1 MPAVLRRCPPS
12 CHVASK
18 AAVLGSKN
26 WPRSYSSAVSTRNWL
41 VGTEENRSS
50 KKKPY
55 TTSITRFRDMS
66 TSRFPALPHRLLQ
79 LWLYRRET
87 CGFRPGMAIKSSDAL
102 VWWYSSW
109 VPRPSV
115 FLLIQPWPLQQPTV
129 FESNRKKQIPLGHE
143 LPFFLLA
150 FSPSQADRLFFF
162 PTLPSRPISP
172 TKLSVPTP
180 KCLYSYLTSKYTLAS
195 FKTLVLWK
203 HVVSYLEARWECLF
217 CTVL

>member
-18 AAVLGSKN
+18 APVLGSKN

-41 VGTEENRSS
+41 VGTEEDRSS
-50 KKKPY
+50 KKKAY
-55 TTSITRFRDMS
+55 TTSITRFRD
-66 TSRFPALPHRLLQ
+66 TSASHFPALPHRLLQ

-87 CGFRPGMAIKSSDAL
+87 CGFRPGMAIRVRMRLSGGIAAG
-102 VWWYSSW
+102 
-109 VPRPSV
+109 
-115 FLLIQPWPLQQPTV
+115 FQGLLCSCLFSPDHCSNQQSLRVTG
-129 FESNRKKQIPLGHE
+129 KKKIPLGHE
-143 LPFFLLA
+143 LPLFLLA

-180 KCLYSYLTSKYTLAS
+180 ECLYSYLTSKYTLAS

-203 HVVSYLEARWECLF
+203 HVVSYLEAKWECLF

>member
-1 MPAVLRRCPPS
+1 MPAVLRRCPPP

-18 AAVLGSKN
+18 APVLGSKN
-26 WPRSYSSAVSTRNWL
+26 WPCSYSSAVSTRNWL

-55 TTSITRFRDMS
+55 TTSITRFRD
-66 TSRFPALPHRLLQ
+66 TSASHFPALPHRLLQ

-87 CGFRPGMAIKSSDAL
+87 CGFRPGMASKSSDAL

-129 FESNRKKQIPLGHE
+129 FESNRKKNSSGPRIAFIFTGF
-143 LPFFLLA
+143 LPKPSWPIVFL
-150 FSPSQADRLFFF
+150 PNT
-162 PTLPSRPISP
+162 TLPTHFPHQTLCPHPRMSLQ
-172 TKLSVPTP
+172 LSY
-180 KCLYSYLTSKYTLAS
+180 KQIYFSK
-195 FKTLVLWK
+195 F
-203 HVVSYLEARWECLF
+203 
-217 CTVL
+217 